1 MCMMN
6 VERSCGHIETVGI
19 SMMTITEIIKKKTRE
34 SEKKC
39 KVCAHKNYD
48 YTLENPCSEVVLRA
62 AQKCSLAIMGIGI
75 Q

>member
-1 MCMMN
+1 
-6 VERSCGHIETVGI
+6 
-19 SMMTITEIIKKKTRE
+19 MMTITEIIKKKTRE